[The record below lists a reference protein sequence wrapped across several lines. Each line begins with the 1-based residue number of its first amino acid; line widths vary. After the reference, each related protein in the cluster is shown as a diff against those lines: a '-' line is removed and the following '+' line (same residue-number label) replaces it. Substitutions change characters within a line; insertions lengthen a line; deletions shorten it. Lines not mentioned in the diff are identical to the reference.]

1 MIKKLLSLSLALF
14 LTSAVFSQTQNVTFQ
29 VANPDSTPVYVFG
42 SWSGWSNWPGDQMTD
57 SNGDGIFEKTL
68 NIASNTAHEYLFVNG
83 VGPTKETLNPAWLC
97 TNGNGQYTNRVLPLA
112 NLDTTICVNWSSCS
126 ACGTIVIPYVDVK
139 FQVQNPPATPVR
151 VFGSWSGWSNWPGTL
166 MTFNA
171 SDNAYEA
178 TISVQSDSAVE
189 YLFIS
194 GPDTTKEAL
203 NPAMTCTNGNGEFT
217 NRKSLIGLND
227 TTICAKWQ
235 SCDACEPLLTSE
247 QIKSTV
253 TVSLHLNGI
262 NINSTE
268 NIKFNQVELFD
279 VLGRSIYNNLNG
291 FNSGNKIDVP
301 LQYNSIYFIKLKANE
316 NSFTF
321 KGIVTN

>member
-1 MIKKLLSLSLALF
+1 MIKKLLSLFLALF
-14 LTSAVFSQTQNVTFQ
+14 LTSAVYSQTQNVNFQ

-57 SNGDGIFEKTL
+57 TNGDGIFEKTL

-112 NLDTTICVNWSSCS
+112 NSDTTVCVNWSSCS
-126 ACGTIVIPYVDVK
+126 SCGTIVIPYVNVK

-189 YLFIS
+189 YL
-194 GPDTTKEAL
+194 
-203 NPAMTCTNGNGEFT
+203 
-217 NRKSLIGLND
+217 
-227 TTICAKWQ
+227 
-235 SCDACEPLLTSE
+235 
-247 QIKSTV
+247 
-253 TVSLHLNGI
+253 
-262 NINSTE
+262 
-268 NIKFNQVELFD
+268 
-279 VLGRSIYNNLNG
+279 
-291 FNSGNKIDVP
+291 
-301 LQYNSIYFIKLKANE
+301 
-316 NSFTF
+316 
-321 KGIVTN
+321 